1 MLVRQCARHR
11 ICGTRTHFRQPRA
24 LFVARDRISAG
35 TTTAVGK
42 GERGEASAAVDFVK
56 ETPLTELKCNRR
68 RPSSPSARTPRG
80 KAKTPVRSAASNRA
94 RHLEFCRLDGST
106 KQADR
111 QGLVDEFNDPNS
123 SLFAFLL
130 STRAGGQ
137 GLNLTGASAVVLFDL
152 DVNPQIDRQAEDRA
166 HRLGQERDVD
176 VIRLVL
182 QGVFL
187 FL

>member
-1 MLVRQCARHR
+1 ML
-11 ICGTRTHFRQPRA
+11 
-24 LFVARDRISAG
+24 
-35 TTTAVGK
+35 
-42 GERGEASAAVDFVK
+42 AS
-56 ETPLTELKCNRR
+56 
-68 RPSSPSARTPRG
+68 
-80 KAKTPVRSAASNRA
+80 
-94 RHLEFCRLDGST
+94 RHLEFYRLDGST

-130 STRAGGQ
+130 SPRAGGQ

-176 VIRLVL
+176 VIRLVTKGTVEESIERIAEEKLRIDASLLGQL
-182 QGVFL
+182 QQKDL
-187 FL
+187 TAHQMIDLMEE